1 MKALLIAGSNLRR
14 ILRDRANIFFL
25 FILPMLIILLVGAA
39 FGGES
44 ARLGT
49 VSGASGRLG
58 QQLVAELDRRP
69 NLEVRRFG
77 NESELRRAVERGR
90 VQAGLVVPA
99 GYDASLHAGRSVA
112 LPYFARPDSLGQ
124 DLRLTVEATVAGQA
138 GIVRAARLLERE
150 GLAKGRAAYEQ
161 AAGAA
166 ALAPPIRVAVTE
178 PSGDPYEET
187 GGRFDLSA
195 STQLLLFIFLT
206 SLTGASA
213 LIESRRLGISRRM
226 LSTPTPARTV
236 LLGEALGRL
245 AIAVTQALL
254 IIAGSTILFGVDWGD
269 PLAAI
274 LLVLAFCLV
283 GSGAGMLLGSLLGN
297 EEQATAVSLLLG
309 LGLAALGG
317 SMVPLEVFPATMRAI
332 AHLTPHAWGNDGFSE
347 LLRHGGGVSDVL
359 TDLGV
364 LLAWAVALLTIATWR
379 LRRTLTKA

>member
-1 MKALLIAGSNLRR
+1 VKALVIAGSNLRR

-25 FILPMLIILLVGAA
+25 FILPMMIILLIGAA

-49 VSGASGRLG
+49 VSTGSGLLG
-58 QQLVAELDRRP
+58 EQLVEGLDRQP
-69 NLEVRRFG
+69 NLEVDRFG
-77 NESELRRAVERGR
+77 NEPDLRHAVERGR

-99 GYDASLHAGRSVA
+99 DYDASVRSGKSVA
-112 LPYFARPDSLGQ
+112 LPYFARPDSIAQ
-124 DLRLTVEATVAGQA
+124 ELRLTVEAVVAEQA
-138 GIVRAARLLERE
+138 GVIRAARLLERE
-150 GLAKGRAAYEQ
+150 GLAEGPAAFEQ
-161 AAGAA
+161 AAQAA
-166 ALAPPIRVAVTE
+166 AQAPRVPVRVTE
-178 PSGDPYEET
+178 TSGDPYEET

-213 LIESRRLGISRRM
+213 LIESRRLGVSRRM
-226 LSTPTPARTV
+226 LSTPTSSRTI

-254 IIAGSTILFGVDWGD
+254 IIVGSIVMFGVDWGD

-274 LLVLAFCLV
+274 VLVLAFCLV
-283 GSGAGMLLGSLLGN
+283 GSGAGMLLGSALTN

-317 SMVPLEVFPATMRAI
+317 SMVPLEVFPETMRTI

-347 LLRHGGGVSDVL
+347 LLRHGGGLADVT
-359 TDLGV
+359 TDVGV
-364 LLAWAVALLTIATWR
+364 LLAWAAALLAIATWR
-379 LRRTLTKA
+379 LRRSLTT